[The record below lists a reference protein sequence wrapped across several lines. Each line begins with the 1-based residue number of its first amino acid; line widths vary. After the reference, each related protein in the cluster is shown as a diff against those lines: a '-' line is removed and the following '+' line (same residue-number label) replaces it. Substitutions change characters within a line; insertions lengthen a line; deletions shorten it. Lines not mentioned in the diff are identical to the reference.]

1 MDMNDICEL
10 WSLPWHALQRDL
22 ALGLAGEAVGRSV
35 PALRTVKV
43 RRAVAVVSANS
54 WLSRAL
60 QAAAPPQVR
69 Q

>member
-1 MDMNDICEL
+1 MDMNEICEL

-35 PALRTVKV
+35 PALRAVKV
-43 RRAVAVVSANS
+43 QRAAAVSANS